1 MVTEN
6 TIQQLSN
13 TSFSFGGG
21 KGAPAE
27 FSEVSNY
34 DVIAVVTYLAY
45 LIFLYF

>member
-6 TIQQLSN
+6 MIQQLSN
-13 TSFSFGGG
+13 TSLSFGEG

-27 FSEVSNY
+27 FREVSNY

-45 LIFLYF
+45 LIFLCF